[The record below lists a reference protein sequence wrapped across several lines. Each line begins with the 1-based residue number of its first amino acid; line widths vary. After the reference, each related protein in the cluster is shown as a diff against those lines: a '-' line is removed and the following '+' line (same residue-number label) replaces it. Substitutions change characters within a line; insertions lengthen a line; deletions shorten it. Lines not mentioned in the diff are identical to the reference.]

1 MNVNLKIS
9 IKSLISL
16 NPNRLFYSRGRRPK
30 YITTS
35 FDNLIIS
42 ITKKI
47 SNYPLPLLIERE
59 SCEQRGFRLEKIHFD
74 HCCS

>member
-47 SNYPLPLLIERE
+47 SNCPLPLLIERE
-59 SCEQRGFRLEKIHFD
+59 SHGDFD
-74 HCCS
+74 WRKYILITVVVD